1 MKDYFNS
8 LEKMLLRDDKFYIP
22 AHGKMIKNPRRFVK
36 ALIGHRKMRKKQI
49 IKYLDSQKI
58 SYIPGLVSKM
68 YPQLDKRLIKAA
80 GRSVLAHLLHI
91 EELGGAKSIKDSQGL
106 GWVLLNEL

>member
-1 MKDYFNS
+1 
-8 LEKMLLRDDKFYIP
+8 
-22 AHGKMIKNPRRFVK
+22 
-36 ALIGHRKMRKKQI
+36 
-49 IKYLDSQKI
+49 
-58 SYIPGLVSKM
+58 M